1 LRKLAIALVLFF
13 HAAPLSAAEPDP
25 AGVAVFTRN
34 NRFIDAKISPGGKYF
49 AAIST
54 EGGKRTLV
62 IIDIKTRKPAAAFRP
77 SPESV
82 GNFYWANDSRVIAQ
96 IWGEGDGTLAIPSNN
111 GELYAL
117 NADTGRGEMIFG
129 YRANVAHVGPAGS
142 TPVADYAGAIFLGR
156 VRGGDDRHVLI
167 ETYDFHDAGDRVAT
181 LWNMDVYTGR
191 KVQVAAGP
199 MAEASF
205 IADEMG
211 QVRIASGRG
220 PDQKLRFF
228 LHGEKGWD
236 ELGKL
241 NGVSRDTRP
250 IGYESQARTLDIV
263 EPLEK
268 GFGVFALNIDTGEKK
283 LLAKNDWVGPS
294 GWLRDRNKKLLAV
307 RFDPDLPDWQFI
319 VPDHPLSRALKGLL
333 AAYPDD
339 DVSFLNTTD
348 DEKKVVALV
357 YSDRNPGRYLLLD
370 VDKLAAEEL
379 AARRPW
385 VKADAMS
392 EMTAFHTKASDGL
405 WIHGYVTRPKSA
417 KPGVLPPLI
426 VLPHGGPHGVRDE
439 WGYDGEAQLL
449 ASEGFAVLQVNYRGS
464 GGYGEKFQE
473 AGYRHWGDRITQD
486 IIDATRY
493 AIAKGYADPKR
504 VCSYGASFGAFSA
517 LQSAILAPDLFRC
530 AVGYAGVY
538 DLTIMASSGDISESR
553 MGKGYVKAVLGSD
566 EEALKR
572 MSPVYNA
579 DKLKAK
585 VFLIHGKQDER
596 APIKHAERMKE
607 ALEKVGRPPS
617 WLVEQKEGHG
627 FYDEGARERMYTQL
641 VAFLHENTK

>member
-1 LRKLAIALVLFF
+1 LRKLAIVLVLFF
-13 HAAPLSAAEPDP
+13 HAAPLSAAEADP
-25 AGVAVFTRN
+25 AGVAAFSRN
-34 NRFIDAKISPGGKYF
+34 SRFIDAKISPGGKYF

-82 GNFYWANDSRVIAQ
+82 GNFYWANDSRVLAEV
-96 IWGEGDGTLAIPSNN
+96 WGEGDGTLSRPSNN

-129 YRANVAHVGPAGS
+129 YRANVAHTGPVGT
-142 TPVADYAGAIFLGR
+142 TPTAEYAGAVYLGR

-191 KVQVAAGP
+191 KVQVGAGP
-199 MAEASF
+199 MAGADF

-211 QVRIASGRG
+211 QVRIASARG
-220 PDQKLRFF
+220 LDQKLHFF

-236 ELGKL
+236 ELGTMK
-241 NGVSRDTRP
+241 GVSKSSTP
-250 IGYESQARTLDIV
+250 IGYEAQARTLDIV

-294 GWLRDRNKKLLAV
+294 AWLRDRNRKLLAV
-307 RFDPDLPDWQFI
+307 RFDPDLPNWEFI

-339 DVSFLNTTD
+339 DVSFLNATD
-348 DEKKVVALV
+348 DEKKVVAFV
-357 YSDRNPGRYLLLD
+357 HSDRNPGQYLLLD
-370 VDKLAAEEL
+370 VDKLTAEEL

-385 VKADAMS
+385 IKADAMS
-392 EMTAFHTKASDGL
+392 ETTAFHTKASDGL
-405 WIHGYVTRPKSA
+405 WIHGFVTRPKSA
-417 KPGVLPPLI
+417 KPGVLPPLV
-426 VLPHGGPHGVRDE
+426 VLPHGGPHGVHDD
-439 WGYDGEAQLL
+439 WFYDSEAQLF
-449 ASEGFAVLQVNYRGS
+449 ASQGFAVLEVNYRGS
-464 GGYGEKFQE
+464 GGYGERFQE
-473 AGYRHWGDRITQD
+473 AGYLHWGDRIQQD

-493 AIAKGYADPKR
+493 AIGKGYADPKR

-553 MGKGYVKAVLGSD
+553 MGKGYVKTVLGSD

-572 MSPVYNA
+572 MSPAYNA

-596 APIKHAERMKE
+596 APIKHAELMKE
-607 ALEKVGRPPS
+607 ALEKVGRPPL
-617 WLVEQKEGHG
+617 WLVESKEGHG

-641 VAFLHENTK
+641 VAFLRENTK